1 MEDKFIDVEKVIASK
16 SEKLAKRLPKFIVRY
31 LKKTLHQEEI
41 NQLLEE
47 NKDVYGYDFC
57 RDIIKRW
64 DIKVVA
70 HGLENVPESGG
81 QIYAANH
88 PLGGMD
94 AMAIVEALGH
104 KRKDIKFLVND
115 VLLNLKNLK
124 GLFIGINKFG
134 GTSTEAI
141 QEVKELFESEQAI
154 FVFPSG
160 MVSRKIK
167 GEVQDLEWKKTFITR
182 SRVNQKDVIPVYID
196 GELSNF
202 FYRLAKFRKAL
213 GIKLNIDM
221 LYLADELYK
230 QHGKTINI
238 TFGKPIPY
246 STFSKEK
253 TDKDWAFWVREKTYE
268 LRK

>member
-16 SEKLAKRLPKFIVRY
+16 SEKLAKRLPKFIINY

-70 HGLENVPESGG
+70 HGLENVPKEGG
-81 QIYAANH
+81 LIFAANH

-94 AMAIVEALGH
+94 AMAIVEALGN

-134 GTSTEAI
+134 GTSSEAI
-141 QEVKELFESEQAI
+141 QEVKQLFESDQAI

-167 GEVQDLEWKKTFITR
+167 GEVQDLVWKKTFITR
-182 SRVNQKDVIPVYID
+182 ARVNKKDVIPVFID

-202 FYRLAKFRKAL
+202 FYRLARLRKAL
-213 GIKLNIDM
+213 GIKLNFDM

-238 TFGKPIPY
+238 TFGKPIPHT
-246 STFSKEK
+246 SFSKEK
-253 TDKDWAFWVREKTYE
+253 ADRDWAFWVRQKTYE